1 MGEDVEFVTL
11 LNPNSGTVVVDQ
23 GQTEQILMNLVV
35 NAIDAINGGGKIV
48 VATNNVSV
56 DEAMA
61 AKHPNAEPGE
71 YVMLSVTD
79 YGLGMDEEFLS
90 HIFDPFYTTKE
101 EGKGI
106 GLGMATSYGIV
117 QQNHGLI
124 SVRSEL
130 GEGTFVEICPPM
142 VHDLPDMTPTA
153 SHIAP
158 IRRGTETVLL
168 VEDEY
173 QVKNLAAQALRE
185 QGYIVLEASNRIEA
199 LRVAEESPH
208 TEIQL
213 LLTDVVMP
221 LMGGKELSKQLGT

>member
-1 MGEDVEFVTL
+1 M
-11 LNPNSGTVVVDQ
+11 
-23 GQTEQILMNLVV
+23 
-35 NAIDAINGGGKIV
+35 

-71 YVMLSVTD
+71 YVMLSVTN

-90 HIFDPFYTTKE
+90 HIFEPFYTTKE

-142 VHDLPDMTPTA
+142 GHDLPDMTPTA

>member
-79 YGLGMDEEFLS
+79 DGLGMDEEFLS
-90 HIFDPFYTTKE
+90 HIFEPFYTTKE

-124 SVRSEL
+124 SVRSRH
-130 GEGTFVEICPPM
+130 VRRN
-142 VHDLPDMTPTA
+142 LP
-153 SHIAP
+153 
-158 IRRGTETVLL
+158 
-168 VEDEY
+168 
-173 QVKNLAAQALRE
+173 
-185 QGYIVLEASNRIEA
+185 SNG
-199 LRVAEESPH
+199 S
-208 TEIQL
+208 
-213 LLTDVVMP
+213 
-221 LMGGKELSKQLGT
+221 